1 MSDELY
7 NGYEVDD
14 LYKNIAQLINDGKK
28 SVARAVNDTMI
39 TLYWNIG
46 KTINDEILDGNRAS
60 YGDAI
65 IEELSN

>member
-39 TLYWNIG
+39 KRL
-46 KTINDEILDGNRAS
+46 
-60 YGDAI
+60 
-65 IEELSN
+65 